1 MQTLSVIQLKVLSIL
16 FLITTIIFAG
26 LFCNVY
32 IESKNI
38 LKQNEILVNEV
49 AKLNEKVNDLESIN
63 KNTPQIKIIPRK
75 GMTAEELRKQA
86 FK

>member
-1 MQTLSVIQLKVLSIL
+1 MQALSVVQLKVLSIL

-26 LFCNVY
+26 LFGNIY
-32 IESKNI
+32 MESKAIFEQNKVLASEVSRLN
-38 LKQNEILVNEV
+38 LKVNE
-49 AKLNEKVNDLESIN
+49 LESLN
-63 KNTPQIKIIPRK
+63 KKTPQVKIIPRK